1 VVEAAVLRTARCEDR
16 AAPHVTSPGNEQ
28 SSLRLLYVEAPCG
41 RTYMGLRNRTAG
53 KAQVVEMMTGA
64 VASMRRLSL
73 PLGSSSD
80 SPPGTIFSS
89 PRSCTVMASRIRLF
103 SSACKPAALPPDAL
117 GMHHATRCAWHASCK
132 VGWRIQ
138 ADDMLGT
145 EVQRRTLCHVSLY
158 PG

>member
-1 VVEAAVLRTARCEDR
+1 PMRSYLYGLAK
-16 AAPHVTSPGNEQ
+16 PH
-28 SSLRLLYVEAPCG
+28 CG
-41 RTYMGLRNRTAG
+41 QGPSGRDDA
-53 KAQVVEMMTGA
+53 GA

-80 SPPGTIFSS
+80 SPSGTIFSS
-89 PRSCTVMASRIRLF
+89 PRSCTVMASRIRSF

-132 VGWRIQ
+132 VGWRNQ

-145 EVQRRTLCHVSLY
+145 EVQRRTLCHVSLFSGSHVE
-158 PG
+158 PFTRFRRGAGSGSPPHRTG